1 MVRKVPF
8 VDEYDEGE
16 REESD
21 GGDNSSGYRSYTYKG
36 PMPSFQDPTEL
47 GITMEVLPEI
57 NKEAGKITLELKPLV
72 RTQVGWTTWSYVQP
86 DGTAEA
92 MRKPILAERLIQTKV
107 TVNDGKTIVVGGV
120 VDDTAN
126 TLDDKIP
133 ILGDLP
139 LVGRFFQSR
148 YTNAD
153 KRHLLIFITCRLI
166 NPDGTPYAQAKASP
180 DGLPH
185 AGRLY

>member
-1 MVRKVPF
+1 M
-8 VDEYDEGE
+8 
-16 REESD
+16 
-21 GGDNSSGYRSYTYKG
+21 
-36 PMPSFQDPTEL
+36 
-47 GITMEVLPEI
+47 
-57 NKEAGKITLELKPLV
+57 
-72 RTQVGWTTWSYVQP
+72 
-86 DGTAEA
+86 DGTMEA
-92 MRKPILAERLIQTKV
+92 MRKPIIAERQIQTKV

-148 YTNAD
+148 YTDAD

-166 NPDGTPYAQAKASP
+166 NSDGTPYATKKSP
-180 DGLPH
+180 ANGLPQE
-185 AGRLY
+185 GRLY